1 MALTEE
7 NKAQMDLDHFEYMLK
22 FGENYVDAPDGT
34 EQRIA
39 YELGSTTCKTIQKM
53 INKVNENSI
62 AVDGKKDPL
71 KVFEYLKHL
80 MEYGNSLSK
89 FCEGTCEK
97 DACNMNIQ
105 KREKVIKMINII
117 REFNPFQ

>member
-7 NKAQMDLDHFEYMLK
+7 NKAQMDLDHLEYMLK
-22 FGENYVDAPDGT
+22 FGENYVDAPDGS

-39 YELGSTTCKTIQKM
+39 YELGSSSCKIIQKM
-53 INKVNENSI
+53 INKVNESNI
-62 AVDGKKDPL
+62 AVDGIKDPL

-80 MEYGNSLSK
+80 MEYANSLSK

-97 DACNMNIQ
+97 DAFNMSEQ
-105 KREKVIKMINII
+105 KREKVLQMITII

>member
-7 NKAQMDLDHFEYMLK
+7 NKAQLDLDHFEYMLK
-22 FGENYVDAPDGT
+22 FGENYVDAPDGS

-39 YELGSTTCKTIQKM
+39 YELGSDTCKTIQKM

-62 AVDGKKDPL
+62 AVDGKKHPL

-80 MEYGNSLSK
+80 MEYANSLSK
-89 FCEGTCEK
+89 FCDGTCEK
-97 DACNMNIQ
+97 DAFNMSEQ
-105 KREKVIKMINII
+105 KREKVLQMITII

>member
-1 MALTEE
+1 MALTKE
-7 NKAQMDLDHFEYMLK
+7 NKAQMDLDHLEYMLK
-22 FGENYVDAPDGT
+22 FGENYVDAPDGS

-39 YELGSTTCKTIQKM
+39 YELGSSSCKTIQKM
-53 INKVNENSI
+53 INKVNESNI
-62 AVDGKKDPL
+62 TVDGIKDPL

-80 MEYGNSLSK
+80 MEYANSLSK

-97 DACNMNIQ
+97 DAFNMSEQ
-105 KREKVIKMINII
+105 KRQKVLQMISII

>member
-1 MALTEE
+1 MALTKE
-7 NKAQMDLDHFEYMLK
+7 NKTQMDLDHLEYMLK
-22 FGENYVDAPDGT
+22 FGENYVDAPVGS

-39 YELGSTTCKTIQKM
+39 YELGSSTCKTIQKM
-53 INKVNENSI
+53 INKVNESNI
-62 AVDGKKDPL
+62 AVDGIKDPL

-80 MEYGNSLSK
+80 MEYANSLSK

-97 DACNMNIQ
+97 DAFNMSEQ
-105 KREKVIKMINII
+105 KREKVLQMISII